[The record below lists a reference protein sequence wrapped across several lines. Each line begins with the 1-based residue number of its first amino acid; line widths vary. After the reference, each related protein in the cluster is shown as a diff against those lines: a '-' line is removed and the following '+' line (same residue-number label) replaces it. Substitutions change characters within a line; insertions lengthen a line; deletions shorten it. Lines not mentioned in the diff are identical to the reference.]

1 VIVTIRN
8 IIGEKKCVLPGIMV
22 HSWMMGSTVPQAF
35 ETFIAVIMEC
45 AIQVDPIVYV
55 TIPGIGCQKRDAPY
69 ITLIKM

>member
-1 VIVTIRN
+1 VIVMIRN
-8 IIGEKKCVLPGIMV
+8 IIGEKKCALPGIMV
-22 HSWMMGSTVPQAF
+22 HSWMDSTVPQTF